1 MPGKHHYFLAK
12 HIKDAIVKH
21 RVEIIFG
28 RAESQISSTTVSAII
43 VCHAKTNDIRIW
55 INHDVFIYF
64 FCFSFLINWCNEK
77 FILVVFFKGKNFSL
91 QLNNFFIYV
100 YSPTESGNFTYFL
113 KESSHYTHFLAN
125 VLNNLPD
132 NLILHFK
139 IDVM

>member
-12 HIKDAIVKH
+12 DIKDPIAKH
-21 RVEIIFG
+21 LAEIIFG
-28 RAESQISSTTVSAII
+28 RAEGQISSATVSAIT
-43 VCHAKTNDIRIW
+43 VCHAKTNDIHVW

-64 FCFSFLINWCNEK
+64 FVSLFNWCNEK
-77 FILVVFFKGKNFSL
+77 FIVVVFFKGKNFSV
-91 QLNNFFIYV
+91 QLNNFSIYV

-132 NLILHFK
+132 NLTLHLK